1 MLESRDTTPVHMT
14 PPDPGIGAPIGQQL
28 LARSLITPTD
38 LERALAWQQIHG
50 GRLGGILVR
59 LGALSEET
67 LLPVLAEQTGYSL
80 ISQPDIP
87 AEALEPAML
96 RLGWQ
101 VERLRALGVVV
112 WETDDSTHAASTDP
126 LDAGLQEAVQS
137 TLAGITVH
145 WHFIRGHE
153 IERILGQLRAAG
165 ASGALGAEHYR
176 NLAEDAPVIAFVN
189 SLIAQ
194 AIDERASDIHIEP
207 GELSCEVR
215 YRIDGVLHT
224 RSDFSLER
232 FPAVASRIKLIANL
246 DIAERRLP
254 QDGRITLRASGAE
267 MDTRVSVIP
276 SVHGESIVMRL
287 LPKRRQDLALPG
299 LGFEPDH
306 LQMLQGW
313 MDMPSGLVLVTG
325 PTGSGKSTTLYAAL
339 SAIDDRKRKVIT
351 VEDPVEH
358 QLQGIVQIQVQSD
371 IGYTFARALRSI
383 LRHDPDIVMIG
394 EIRDRETAEIAIQS
408 ALTGHL
414 VLATLHTNDALSA
427 FTRLVDMGIEPYLVA
442 AACQAV
448 MAQRLVRRLCP
459 HCSALGVAPAGME
472 GARTSR
478 WRVPVGCERCQHT
491 GYRGRQGIYEL
502 VTVEPDLRH
511 AVSSL
516 APAAEI
522 ERIANTNGRRS
533 LREDGMLKA
542 QRGETSVEEVIR
554 VAGAEPE

>member
-1 MLESRDTTPVHMT
+1 MIEPAAPALPLSV
-14 PPDPGIGAPIGQQL
+14 PGISAPIGQQL
-28 LARSLITPTD
+28 LARNLITPTD
-38 LERALAWQQIHG
+38 LERALAWQQLHG
-50 GRLGGILVR
+50 GRLGSILVR

-80 ISQPDIP
+80 VSQPDIP
-87 AEALEPAML
+87 PEALEPAMV
-96 RLGWQ
+96 RLGWPA
-101 VERLRALGVVV
+101 ERLAALGVVV
-112 WETDDSTHAASTDP
+112 WEIDERLHAASTDP
-126 LDAGLQEAVQS
+126 LDAGLQEAVES
-137 TLAGITVH
+137 AAGGFAAH

-153 IERILGQLRAAG
+153 IERIVAQLRAAG
-165 ASGALGAEHYR
+165 AAGGLGAEHYR

-246 DIAERRLP
+246 DIAERRHP

-459 HCSALGVAPAGME
+459 HCSVPGVAPAGME
-472 GARTSR
+472 HARPAL
-478 WRVPVGCERCQHT
+478 WRAPVGCEQCQHT
-491 GYRGRQGIYEL
+491 GYRGRRGIYEL
-502 VTVEPDLRH
+502 VTVGPELRH

-516 APAAEI
+516 APAGEI
-522 ERIANTNGRRS
+522 ERLANANGRRS
-533 LREDGMLKA
+533 LREDGMFKA

-554 VAGAEPE
+554 VAGSEPA